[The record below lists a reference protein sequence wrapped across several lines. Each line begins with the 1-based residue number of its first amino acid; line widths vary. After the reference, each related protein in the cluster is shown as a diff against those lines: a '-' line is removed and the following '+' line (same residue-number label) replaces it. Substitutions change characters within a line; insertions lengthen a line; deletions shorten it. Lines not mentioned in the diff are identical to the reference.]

1 MAQNKTQPT
10 AASVMAF
17 LNTIENRDRRDD
29 CVALMK
35 IMQTVSRK
43 EPVMWGSAIV
53 GFGTVHYKYD
63 SGREGDIVAIGF
75 SPRKEAISL
84 YMMCSLGQVKEELQK
99 LGKHKTGKG
108 CLYIKSLADVDKVV
122 LKDLLAKAFKEATRR
137 SVPTV

>member
-17 LNTIENRDRRDD
+17 LNTIENKDRRDD

-35 IMQTVSRK
+35 IMQTVSRR

-63 SGREGDIVAIGF
+63 SGREGDICAFGF
-75 SPRKEAISL
+75 SPRKAAISI
-84 YMMCSLGQVKEELQK
+84 YMQCSLDLLKTELEK
-99 LGKHKTGKG
+99 LGTHKTGGG
-108 CLYIKSLADVDKVV
+108 CLYVKALSDVDQNA
-122 LKDLLAKAFKEATRR
+122 LKALLAKAFKEASKRNR
-137 SVPTV
+137 AAA